1 MHSDTVA
8 KIGMTYNSGLGVIAR
23 HATKNRKPKTEKH
36 HPKYGCQKEKR
47 KTKNRKVHAKL
58 ERGTKKKKTGEKH
71 PKNSQKTLKKRTRLP
86 PPHSR

>member
-58 ERGTKKKKTGEKH
+58 ERGTKKKKQG
-71 PKNSQKTLKKRTRLP
+71 KNILKTAKKTLKKRTRLP